1 MGFDSEQAELAE
13 KLRRALAA
21 MDEWEPAK
29 RLQYQIRLGVKNR
42 EARFTRDFGGEASPE
57 PDSVPELGI
66 PASAVKPLVRLLY
79 VLKYADDI
87 CLDGPTARSI
97 TGGPSIPDLVR
108 VLKDAVKAGYVSRTG
123 TAELRETD
131 RDLVVGVKLTEPGR
145 LYIDRVLRL
154 DEP

>member
-1 MGFDSEQAELAE
+1 VGFDSEQAELAE

-29 RLQYQIRLGVKNR
+29 RLQYKIRLGVKNR
-42 EARFTRDFGGEASPE
+42 EARFTRDFGGEAVPE
-57 PDSVPELGI
+57 PDSVPELVI
-66 PASAVKPLVRLLY
+66 PDSEPKPLVRLLY
-79 VLKYADDI
+79 VLKHADDI

-108 VLKDAVKAGYVSRTG
+108 VLKDAVKAGYARRTG

-131 RDLVVGVKLTEPGR
+131 RDMVVGVQLTEPGL
-145 LYIDRVLRL
+145 LYINRVLRL